1 MSSLGKTFEK
11 YFKEQ
16 VKEQIPDSFVFRLYD
31 IMDYRGISNPCDFFV
46 FDGNQKLFCG
56 FELKSTKGKAVSFQR
71 DKDDK
76 NQRMIKYHQIK
87 GLSKIAKYEG
97 AIAGFIIN
105 FRDEQRDMERSYFL
119 RIEDFNNFRHTTTKN
134 SINEIEII
142 KHGAIKIEGKKLRKY
157 YIWDIEKLLKEIIK
171 I

>member
-1 MSSLGKTFEK
+1 MNSGFSKFSWE
-11 YFKEQ
+11 
-16 VKEQIPDSFVFRLYD
+16 
-31 IMDYRGISNPCDFFV
+31 NPCDFFV

-97 AIAGFIIN
+97 TIAGFIMN

-157 YIWDIEKLLKEIIK
+157 YIWDIDKLLKEITK